1 MNESHLYKARIAK
14 HLLGG
19 EAFMPVDEMLKL
31 IEFDKLG
38 IRPDDLPY
46 SFYEIFSHI
55 RFTQKDILDYC
66 TLKNYKAPNWPKDYW
81 PQQKAPDSV
90 LEWETLKKSYFDE
103 RDAFIQHIK
112 KEDID
117 LLKPL
122 NVDTDHTL
130 FREAMLVIEH
140 TAYHSGQL
148 LILLRKLGLYN
159 A

>member
-1 MNESHLYKARIAK
+1 MNDSKIFKERIAK

-19 EAFMPVDEMLKL
+19 EAFMTLDEMLKL
-31 IEFDKLG
+31 IKF
-38 IRPDDLPY
+38 DDLGVRPKDFPY

-66 TLKNYKAPNWPKDYW
+66 THSDYKAPNWPKDYW
-81 PQQKAPDSV
+81 PEHKAPASIS
-90 LEWETLKKSYFDE
+90 EWEELKNSYIEERKSFVQY
-103 RDAFIQHIK
+103 IK
-112 KEDID
+112 NESND

-122 NVDTDHTL
+122 NQDTDHTL
-130 FREAMLVIEH
+130 LREALLVIEH

-148 LILLRKLGLYN
+148 LIILRKLGLYN